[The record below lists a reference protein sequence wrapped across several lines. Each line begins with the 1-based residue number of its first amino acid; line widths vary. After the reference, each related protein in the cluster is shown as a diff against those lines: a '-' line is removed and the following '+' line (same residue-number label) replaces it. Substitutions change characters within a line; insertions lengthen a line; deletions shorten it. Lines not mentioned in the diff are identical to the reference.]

1 MASLEWER
9 SSDRPLA
16 AAADYPQQAAGD
28 ERPTDALPLSHAA
41 PAGDSVQQTGADAC
55 YQTAVERLFALLEEN
70 QVAITALA
78 QAWRHTN
85 RTLQLTQAQ
94 LAHTQEML
102 AVERR
107 SRPS

>member
-9 SSDRPLA
+9 SSVRPVA
-16 AAADYPQQAAGD
+16 AAADHPRQAAGD
-28 ERPTDALPLSHAA
+28 ANLTDATYEA
-41 PAGDSVQQTGADAC
+41 TI
-55 YQTAVERLFALLEEN
+55 ERLFALLEEN

-94 LAHTQEML
+94 LAHTQEL
-102 AVERR
+102 LDVERGNR
-107 SRPS
+107 